1 MRSVLLLGAYFL
13 SVDEV
18 VRRLHVWRQ
27 NSSAV
32 LFAGVVHGSNLMLMV
47 VHFEQLLLL
56 RS

>member
-13 SVDEV
+13 SVDKV

-32 LFAGVVHGSNLMLMV
+32 LFAAVVHGSNLMLMV